1 MTTERILNA
10 AHGYFELGM
19 PIEAEAEIEKLPV
32 ETRADTQVLKLRHMI
47 YKLAES
53 WELAAVVGREITNR
67 EPKTAEWWLH
77 YAYAVRRSEGLAA
90 AKNALLEAE
99 YILPDEGS
107 VHFDL
112 ACYSCLLGELDEAMG
127 RISMAIHFDST
138 YKLKA
143 LEDVDLEPLWET
155 IATIQ

>member
-19 PIEAEAEIEKLPV
+19 PIEAAAEIEKLPP
-32 ETRADTQVLKLRHMI
+32 ELRADTQVLMLRHMI

-53 WELAAVVGREITNR
+53 WKLAAEVGREITSR
-67 EPKTAEWWLH
+67 EPKSPEWWLH
-77 YAYAVRRSEGLAA
+77 YAYAVRRSEGFAA

-99 YILPDEGS
+99 RILPDEGS

-112 ACYSCLLGELDEAMG
+112 ACYSCLLGELDEAKR
-127 RISMAIHFDST
+127 RISTAIHFDST
-138 YKLKA
+138 YKSKA
-143 LEDVDLEPLWET
+143 LDDVDLEPLWEN
-155 IATIQ
+155 IASIR